1 MEQGFTTR
9 CSFKNSDLNK
19 TYELFRRSDKEDGKY
34 LMTTM
39 PRSNT
44 TRTFED
50 NNPVVE
56 YRWKNKQVLQ
66 ITLNYAGGVT
76 THTFTRQGKDTV
88 LTLHYSP
95 D

>member
-1 MEQGFTTR
+1 MEQGFTIR

-19 TYELFRRSDKEDGKY
+19 TYEFFRRNDKEDGKY
-34 LMTTM
+34 LLAVM

-44 TRTFED
+44 ERTFQD
-50 NNPVVE
+50 NHPIVE
-56 YRWKNKQVLQ
+56 YHWKNKQALQ
-66 ITLNYAGGVT
+66 ITLNYTGGVT
-76 THTFTRQGKDTV
+76 THTFTQKGKDTV